1 MEQIRSDKKAFGR
14 GIHRHTNLIACAAVV
29 FVCAFSAPVVA
40 CMCRDADSMA
50 TGVRAAEYDE
60 IFSGLVIS
68 TERIDEP
75 VAAGAVSGDE
85 VLEDPGYWTRS
96 RILVLRIWR
105 GAPPTVAEV
114 WTPVVA
120 DCDSPPITGSYFV
133 ALVQSEIGRGVA
145 SNSLCDR
152 AQKAAATAAR
162 GAFAFAGIALTAA
175 AICAATMALLLLVK
189 VVRRRSSS
197 G

>member
-1 MEQIRSDKKAFGR
+1 MKQIRSNKEAFGR
-14 GIHRHTNLIACAAVV
+14 KFHCHTNLLAFAVV
-29 FVCAFSAPVVA
+29 IFGCAFSAPVIA
-40 CMCRDADSMA
+40 CICRDADSLA

-75 VAAGAVSGDE
+75 VAAAAVSGDE
-85 VLEDPGYWTRS
+85 VVEDSGYWIRS

-120 DCDSPPITGSYFV
+120 NCDSPPITGSYFV
-133 ALVQSEIGRGVA
+133 ALVQSEIDRDVA
-145 SNSLCDR
+145 RYSLCDR
-152 AQKAAATAAR
+152 AWKAAATEGR

-175 AICAATMALLLLVK
+175 AICAVAIALLLLVK
-189 VVRRRSSS
+189 VVRRRSLS